1 MRKETLAEQ
10 AYRVIKE
17 KIVYCEWK
25 FGEEI
30 DQRMLAKELG
40 FNSIT
45 PVREALI
52 LLQNEKL
59 VNIIPRKGMLVSDVS
74 ISDVLENYQLRE
86 IIEPTVFEVT
96 ALDVPPSVIEYFYDL
111 FHTIEESLSGGFDL
125 KQYLQTDMDF
135 HLCLLHPLNNHN
147 LDTVLR
153 GLYEQNARYR
163 MACLQIRPA
172 EVMLGEHL
180 DILNALKKKDR
191 GSAVEALKKHIF
203 NSKRAFLNG
212 GHQFIHELG
221 ERV

>member
-1 MRKETLAEQ
+1 MRKETLSEQ

-86 IIEPTVFEVT
+86 IIEPTVFDVT
-96 ALDVPPSVIEYFYDL
+96 ALND
-111 FHTIEESLSGGFDL
+111 
-125 KQYLQTDMDF
+125 
-135 HLCLLHPLNNHN
+135 
-147 LDTVLR
+147 
-153 GLYEQNARYR
+153 
-163 MACLQIRPA
+163 
-172 EVMLGEHL
+172 
-180 DILNALKKKDR
+180 
-191 GSAVEALKKHIF
+191 
-203 NSKRAFLNG
+203 
-212 GHQFIHELG
+212 
-221 ERV
+221 

>member
-1 MRKETLAEQ
+1 MRKETLSEQ

-86 IIEPTVFEVT
+86 IIEPTVFDVT
-96 ALDVPPSVIEYFYDL
+96 ALNVSQDTIQYYLDL
-111 FHTIEESLSGGFDL
+111 FHSIEATLSDGFDL

-135 HLCLLHPLNNHN
+135 HLGLLRPLNNHN
-147 LDTVLR
+147 LDAVLR

-172 EVMLGEHL
+172 ENMIGEHL
-180 DILNALKKKDR
+180 AILDALKNKNR
-191 GSAVEALKKHIF
+191 EAAVEALKKHIF

-212 GHQFIHELG
+212 GYQFIQEHGAE
-221 ERV
+221 